1 MEVVEQ
7 LDDFDATDLDA
18 TERRKLERHQRLM
31 LEAQERREHL
41 LWMLKGENGRRE
53 LRRQLSVTG
62 FDVTNPFAP
71 DLFDR
76 HGGEMARNVGLS
88 APGLQLIWSL
98 LLMVARGDVPFDK
111 FQALFTE
118 TISDGS

>member
-1 MEVVEQ
+1 MGHVERPN
-7 LDDFDATDLDA
+7 DFDATDLDD
-18 TERRKLERHQRLM
+18 TERREMERDQQLR

-41 LWMLKGENGRRE
+41 VWMLKGENGRRE
-53 LRRQLSVTG
+53 LRRQLSATG
-62 FDVTNPFAP
+62 FDVANPYAP

-76 HGGEMARNVGLS
+76 HGGEMARRVGLS
-88 APGLQLIWSL
+88 TPGLQLIWSL

-118 TISDGS
+118 TISDGR